1 MAAPPAPPTA
11 ALMQAFKPTP
21 ALAAYITDIWVWEI
35 ECATQQD
42 AAASLTLLPDGHPA
56 MCFVYGAPLTASDGQ
71 RSFTTRSAVCGFQ
84 ARPVQVT
91 CAGRAAG
98 ITVRFRPWSLPHF
111 VQPSLEEA
119 AERRI
124 HCRDLFGD
132 GAVEAL
138 ESELF
143 ELPHAL
149 ARVRRVERFLLT
161 LLRVQDADPLIEK
174 AVHTLCSAGYNTR
187 VGQMARALGA
197 SERTL
202 ERRFRRAIGVAPK
215 QFSRV
220 MRLQAALT
228 LQAQAQPVRWSELA
242 LDAGFYDQAH
252 LIRETRELFGT
263 TPSTLL
269 APPANPVAQGFQD
282 LAREVELQSSLFR

>member
-1 MAAPPAPPTA
+1 ME
-11 ALMQAFKPTP
+11 AFKPTP
-21 ALAAYITDIWVWEI
+21 ALADCITDIWVWEI
-35 ECATQQD
+35 ESSAQQGD
-42 AAASLTLLPDGHPA
+42 AASLTLLPDGHPA

-71 RSFTTRSAVCGFQ
+71 QSFTTRSAVCGFQ
-84 ARPVQVT
+84 TRPVQVT

-98 ITVRFRPWSLPHF
+98 VTVRFKPWSLPLF

-132 GAVEAL
+132 GVVEAL

-143 ELPHAL
+143 ELPSSL
-149 ARVRRVERFLLT
+149 ARVRRVERFLLA
-161 LLRVQDADPLIEK
+161 LLRAKNADPLIEK
-174 AVHTLCSAGYNTR
+174 AVHQLCGGGYSTR
-187 VGQMARALGA
+187 VGQVARDLGA

-220 MRLQAALT
+220 MRLQSALT

-269 APPANPVAQGFQD
+269 APLVNPVAQGFQD
-282 LAREVELQSSLFR
+282 LAREVALPSSLFR